1 MKRQLAFTTLAMAGL
16 AACSEA
22 PTSNT
27 DAVSGPEFIINGSP
41 DGNAHPYVGWLLF
54 DTGPGTGAWYCSGAA
69 LDANTILTAGHCTD
83 GAVRAFYSPD
93 EKPLSLPRPLRDHMI
108 AGTAVTYTG
117 FDFKKFPNTG
127 DVGVVQLTGGTVPG
141 PYAQLA
147 PPNGISALN
156 KHQVFDIVGYGLER
170 VQPVEIENIERM
182 RAQAKLIQIQ
192 SGRGAFAPFN
202 LKLASNGRGGTC
214 FGDSGGPILV
224 RNVVYA
230 VNSYVWNSNCTN
242 ASYAFRV
249 DVPAI
254 NTWVAAQAASNN

>member
-1 MKRQLAFTTLAMAGL
+1 MKRFLTLTILAIVGL

-22 PTSNT
+22 PTSSG
-27 DAVSGPEFIINGSP
+27 DAGQRPEFIVNGSP

-54 DTGPGTGAWYCSGAA
+54 DEGPGTAAWYCSGSA

-83 GAVRAFYSPD
+83 GAVRAFYSPV
-93 EKPLSLPRPLRDHMI
+93 EKPLLLPRPIRDNMI
-108 AGTAVTYTG
+108 AGTPVTYPG
-117 FDFKKFPNTG
+117 FNFNTLPNTG

-141 PYAQLA
+141 PYARLA
-147 PPNGISALN
+147 PLNGLN
-156 KHQVFDIVGYGLER
+156 TLDKHQDFDIVGYGLER

-182 RAQAKLIQIQ
+182 AAQTKLIQIK
-192 SGRGAFAPFN
+192 SGRGVFGPFN

-224 RNVVYA
+224 GNVVYA

-249 DVPAI
+249 DQDGI
-254 NTWVAAQAASNN
+254 NQWLAARVAE